1 VLLATI
7 RDKGLC
13 PCPHCLVPKSKLDRL
28 GLQRDV
34 TVRITQFRTY
44 VAEKVGYARRA
55 IYSLAKP
62 ISGKV
67 VEDLLK
73 TFSGVPTEVSGSL
86 RFPYSGIIVLQF

>member
-13 PCPHCLVPKSKLDRL
+13 PCPRCLIPKTKLDRL
-28 GLQRDV
+28 GLRQDV
-34 TVRITQFRTY
+34 NVRIKQSRTY

-62 ISGKV
+62 ISGTV
-67 VEDLLK
+67 VENLLK

-86 RFPYSGIIVLQF
+86 RFL